1 MKQREN
7 QPLKDECL
15 AVINSELAST
25 RKKLSD
31 RIERSADRLLGTK
44 KGRSSSVPT
53 LIGGRPESNRRKF

>member
-31 RIERSADRLLGTK
+31 RIERSANRLLGRQK
-44 KGRSSSVPT
+44 RSSSIPT
-53 LIGGRPESNRRKF
+53 LIGGRPESNRSKF